1 MTKGGITMHTKKSN
15 HENILATN
23 LKLLSIMRLLCFVFF
38 LFGVQSLA
46 YYFSAQKTTLRLITL
61 SLCFLSSFLAITPTF
76 IYKKVKN
83 PMFFIGVSLFTLQAC
98 IFILYVFLG
107 ATILL
112 FWILP
117 ICIIGL
123 YLNKRWLKQII
134 NFTIIIFS
142 ISSILNAIVTSGQI
156 NIPLIIANLITYGIE
171 LIAIFSIL
179 NIIFDRTIKMYT
191 DSIEQNEKLANISE
205 QTYTNS
211 QGICK
216 AIGELCN
223 NIEESNIGIRDLS
236 ISSTEVMNN
245 SEHVAHTA
253 LEAKKNVE
261 QIFKHIRKTTESSS
275 EVENLTTKVVE
286 ITQVNM
292 NNIELLGN
300 KTKEISTATEAS
312 KQAFNKLYESTTEIS
327 NALNIIDSV
336 ASQTN
341 LLSLNAS
348 IEAARA
354 GEAGRGFSV
363 VATEI
368 KKLAE
373 QTLESARYIN
383 DIVSTIN
390 VNTESSLKTMDAT
403 SKIVNENASLLTS
416 TQEDFYTMAELQ
428 KQTIDKIHYSDKLIK
443 ELASEINTVQTIID
457 GNLTDCRDIN
467 ESIQNTTAT
476 IEELHATF
484 LQITTFADTVNTN
497 ATVLLETQRQV
508 S

>member
-1 MTKGGITMHTKKSN
+1 MDTQNSN
-15 HENILATN
+15 HGNILTTN
-23 LKLLSIMRLLCFVFF
+23 LKVLSIMRLLCFVFL
-38 LFGVQSLA
+38 LFAIQSLA
-46 YYFSAQKTTLRLITL
+46 YYLSAQKTTLRLITL
-61 SLCFLSSFLAITPTF
+61 SLCFLSSFLIITPTF
-76 IYKKVKN
+76 IYRKIKKPTSFVG
-83 PMFFIGVSLFTLQAC
+83 ISILTLQAC

-107 ATILL
+107 STMLL

-123 YLNKRWLKQII
+123 YLNKRWLKQMIS
-134 NFTIIIFS
+134 FTIIVFS
-142 ISSILNAIVTSGQI
+142 ISSILNAIITSGQI

-179 NIIFDRTIKMYT
+179 NIIFDRTTKMYT
-191 DSIEQNEKLANISE
+191 DSLEQNEKLATISE

-211 QGICK
+211 QGICT
-216 AIGELCN
+216 AIGELCS

-236 ISSTEVMNN
+236 VSSTEVMNN

-261 QIFKHIRKTTESSS
+261 QMFERIRKTTESSS
-275 EVENLTTKVVE
+275 DVENLTTKVGE
-286 ITQVNM
+286 ITQINM
-292 NNIELLGN
+292 NNIELLEN
-300 KTKEISTATEAS
+300 KTKEISTVTEAA
-312 KQAFNKLYESTTEIS
+312 KQAFLKLYESTTEIS

-354 GEAGRGFSV
+354 GEAGKGFSV

-390 VNTESSLKTMDAT
+390 INTESSLKTMDAT
-403 SKIVNENASLLTS
+403 SKIVNENASLLTA

-428 KQTIDKIHYSDKLIK
+428 KQTIDKIHYSDRLIK

-484 LQITTFADTVNTN
+484 QQITTFADTVNTN
-497 ATVLLETQRQV
+497 AHILLNSQRQL